1 MKIPRFP
8 IRRTPK
14 KLGPHPSVL
23 KALLQSV
30 PPPPVSTMSFQPPL
44 YDQPSNIPTLGVDEY
59 RCVRATERE
68 GAPDP
73 AAGTDPAEVVA
84 AIAAAPKP
92 QE

>member
-1 MKIPRFP
+1 MIPKFLKRP
-8 IRRTPK
+8 PLR

-23 KALLQSV
+23 KSMLQSM
-30 PPPPVSTMSFQPPL
+30 PAPPVSTIPFQPPL
-44 YDQPSNIPTLGVDEY
+44 FDQPSNIPTLGVDEY